1 MAEHVDHVELIFGI
15 DAELN
20 SDSNGEDLQKIAAGL
35 GVLWFITSLSQEH
48 LLKTAPVRESKILK
62 SWSLNLSPRRT
73 TELCKSYRRRLSLP
87 MLVT

>member
-62 SWSLNLSPRRT
+62 SWSLNLSPVERLNSVNP
-73 TELCKSYRRRLSLP
+73 TEEGFLCLCL
-87 MLVT
+87 